1 MVTTLN
7 TFRYDAEGERDHI
20 GQKIRLIRQKRR
32 LSQRQLALYAGVSP
46 SYIAY
51 IERGDRSPSLTTL
64 KRIAHCLGVAPEIF
78 FQEKVDAKPEGEN
91 KLAELFS
98 HLKPEEI
105 RFIEK
110 VVEAY
115 LQLRRR

>member
-46 SYIAY
+46 AY
-51 IERGDRSPSLTTL
+51 R
-64 KRIAHCLGVAPEIF
+64 ANCL
-78 FQEKVDAKPEGEN
+78 
-91 KLAELFS
+91 
-98 HLKPEEI
+98 
-105 RFIEK
+105 
-110 VVEAY
+110 
-115 LQLRRR
+115 

>member
-1 MVTTLN
+1 VTP
-7 TFRYDAEGERDHI
+7 D
-20 GQKIRLIRQKRR
+20 
-32 LSQRQLALYAGVSP
+32 
-46 SYIAY
+46 
-51 IERGDRSPSLTTL
+51 
-64 KRIAHCLGVAPEIF
+64 IF

-91 KLAELFS
+91 KLAELFG